1 MMETFY
7 RDYRLT
13 VGIGNQAVIIEPP
26 MSVSFKALESV
37 DKKSLG
43 KLTVS
48 INGLKPSTRL
58 QLVKA
63 EDDKKYI
70 PVRLEVGYNEKLR
83 QVFQGSVKSGALK
96 REGPIHIVTLECEDG
111 GHDYINA
118 FTSRTVRGK
127 DQVVDAVLQ
136 DMPNTKKGSV
146 TGMQQLIRPKVL
158 VGSSSKILSDMLSPD
173 EAFFIKDERI
183 NILKSNEVVSGNIPV
198 VNARSG
204 LLNTPQ
210 STKASAQASGN
221 QKEPT
226 PTNNPVTDP
235 GGNSKEDVDSSTL
248 VSQVKGQ
255 IVFETKL
262 NPLLRIGGLCSLES
276 VTNPALNGIYKIYQ
290 IETNGQYTG
299 AAWTQ
304 KVVCQPAKEYKVI
317 A

>member
-1 MMETFY
+1 METFY

-43 KLTVS
+43 KLSVS

-63 EDDKKYI
+63 EDDEKYI
-70 PVRLEVGYNEKLR
+70 PVRLEVGYDGRLR
-83 QVFQGSVKSGALK
+83 QVFQGSVKSGTVK
-96 REGPIHIVTLECEDG
+96 REGAGHPVSLECEDG

-127 DQVVDAVLQ
+127 DQVVDSVLQ

-146 TGMQQLIRPKVL
+146 TKQQALIRPKVL
-158 VGSSSKILSDMLSPD
+158 VGSSSKILTDMLSPD
-173 EAFFIKDERI
+173 ESFFIKDERVH
-183 NILKSNEVVSGNIPV
+183 ILKSNEVTSGNIPV

-210 STKASAQASGN
+210 STKISAQDDGG
-221 QKEPT
+221 KKGKT
-226 PTNNPVTDP
+226 PTNEPDTDP
-235 GGNSKEDVDSSTL
+235 AGKKDTDSSTL
-248 VSQVKGQ
+248 AKSSKGQ
-255 IVFETKL
+255 IVFDTKL
-262 NPLLRIGGLCSLES
+262 NPMLVIGGLCAVES
-276 VTNPALNGIYKIYQ
+276 VTNPALNGVYKIYQ
-290 IETNGQYTG
+290 IETSGQNNG
-299 AAWTQ
+299 AAWYQ
-304 KVVCQPAKEYKVI
+304 KVVCQPAGNYAVI
-317 A
+317 K